1 ERANRRLL
9 EHDPGNPELEGL
21 IESYEL
27 AYKMQTSVPETLDLG
42 REPEHIRELYGLDE
56 PQTSV
61 FGAQCLMARRLAEK
75 GVRFIQLTSS
85 GWDHHNNVRDGLA
98 RMAAGIDRPIAGL
111 IADLR
116 Q

>member
-1 ERANRRLL
+1 
-9 EHDPGNPELEGL
+9 
-21 IESYEL
+21 
-27 AYKMQTSVPETLDLG
+27 
-42 REPEHIRELYGLDE
+42 IRELYGLDE

-116 Q
+116 QRGLLDETLLVWGGEFGRGPHEDNPGGRGHNNKGCTMWVAGSGVK